1 MWYRNQTAKL
11 AAVAALMVGAA
22 GLSAAADRGGLANQR
37 QLAEAAGQLAQAT
50 ATETEIPLTPPPATQ
65 TPATPTP
72 AAPTPAAEAPAARP
86 PGEASAVFLDNQDVQ
101 GILGRQVLS
110 SAGENMGRV
119 IDVVVDRNAQV
130 RAAVIDF
137 GGFLG
142 VGNRKV
148 AVDWGALRF
157 APTGS
162 KYDRITLDLTR
173 DQLKDA
179 PEYKDGKPLVVLGA
193 AETLRPSPA
202 PE

>member
-1 MWYRNQTAKL
+1 MGHDYRMVG
-11 AAVAALMVGAA
+11 AAVIAAAMLGAA
-22 GLSAAADRGGLANQR
+22 GLSSADDRDGLLAHRQVAQAINAPVESPAGRGAGEAAATVIDQ
-37 QLAEAAGQLAQAT
+37 
-50 ATETEIPLTPPPATQ
+50 
-65 TPATPTP
+65 
-72 AAPTPAAEAPAARP
+72 
-86 PGEASAVFLDNQDVQ
+86 QDVQ

-110 SAGENMGRV
+110 SAGEDMGRV
-119 IDVVVDRNAQV
+119 IDVVVDRSGQV

-148 AVDWGALRF
+148 AVDWNALRF

-173 DQLKDA
+173 DQVKAA

-193 AETLRPSPA
+193 ADSLPSSP
-202 PE
+202 PPH

>member
-1 MWYRNQTAKL
+1 MFYNHQAAKL
-11 AAVAALMVGAA
+11 AVVAVLMAGVA
-22 GLSAAADRGGLANQR
+22 GLAVAADRGGVANQQ
-37 QLAEAAGQLAQAT
+37 QLARATGQFAQAT
-50 ATETEIPLTPPPATQ
+50 GTGTETPATQ
-65 TPATPTP
+65 TPA
-72 AAPTPAAEAPAARP
+72 AEASAPRP

-119 IDVVVDRNAQV
+119 IDVVVDRNAQI

-173 DQLKDA
+173 DQLKAA

-193 AETLRPSPA
+193 ADNLHPAPSP
-202 PE
+202 E